1 MAYRAEI
8 EIGVKGLQQ
17 LKNFQKTIKELSTQV
32 DLINDL
38 SKQFELPIQNI
49 EAYNRN
55 LQITAKTL
63 KEVRIGS
70 EQEADAIKD
79 YVAALGQANAA
90 RDRQNKLIEEQISLQ
105 EFARKGQ
112 GPSSPTALSSP
123 LPAFVGP
130 RQATSSQTQAAV
142 TQGVREM
149 EEVYASLD
157 RIQAKQVTR
166 ENERVEAL
174 GRGTQEVLELARA
187 AKMGPKLPP
196 GFNFK
201 EAELRVKTRLAE
213 DATIKQINKRR
224 VQERELLST
233 QITYD
238 LKATQARL
246 DNNDKVFKDR
256 IRKNKQE
263 LDDFDRRLR
272 QRDQARASRSA
283 ARRDALGSAIIGG
296 AFPLL
301 FGQGAGAAVGG
312 GLGGAAGGLIGGQFG
327 FGLSLVGTALGTAVD
342 SFSKQLTDLAK
353 ALDKPSEGLS
363 ALQEAGI
370 KVSDATKEQIATLEE
385 AGQVY
390 DAQTVLFAEITER
403 LGEDAVAQ
411 LNALSQAT
419 DKLDEEMSK
428 AKSQLMAE
436 MIPSLVVFT
445 NTLAGVVSVLNK
457 LSIPKSFADLIAG
470 TVAGGGAFGAP
481 ATALIGGQISAFGAS
496 QTTGEGPDR
505 SEALNQQKTIN
516 RIISNRLELINNE
529 RDLLKS
535 TESILNDS
543 VYAERERQ
551 IIREW
556 ELKEQNLILSGKGT
570 EEEVT
575 KLLLEMEKKLAKL
588 ANERSTAE
596 ERAARAKEQQAR
608 RQEADLQRQLRAQR
622 QISRQLDAAKISEI
636 NVLKDRFAFS
646 VKLAEFQGGEE
657 AALDRRLRQ
666 LVQERDG
673 QLEILN
679 IQTKQKMANIKSREE
694 RNALINA
701 YNMEYSLI
709 ESQYNLEY
717 KTTLEKQKQ
726 LQVVKQ
732 IQALTAAA
740 GFDPLALAERTQ
752 PFASR
757 GIYGAPEGLMDF
769 STGAELNAIVKQEV
783 ALARV
788 LEKYQEIGQ
797 AAQLTSELV
806 TTGFQDMLTGTKS
819 AEEVFAN
826 FLRNL
831 AEMLIKTAQQM
842 IATYIAIGIARAFGL
857 GQSPSIGTRASDFNL
872 TGFGNLEST
881 GGNVFAGFTPRAN
894 GGPVSTG
901 TPYMV
906 GERGPELFVPKSSGT
921 IVPNNALGGDVNVVV
936 NVTETQT
943 DTRGNGARANQVGN
957 ALAAAVQAEII
968 KQKRPGGLLAN

>member
-130 RQATSSQTQAAV
+130 RQATSSQAQAAV

-301 FGQGAGAAVGG
+301 FGQGVGAAVGG
-312 GLGGAAGGLIGGQFG
+312 GAGGAAGGLIGGQFG

-342 SFSKQLTDLAK
+342 TFIGNISKVADSLGDPTK
-353 ALDKPSEGLS
+353 AL
-363 ALQEAGI
+363 EAF
-370 KVSDATKEQIATLEE
+370 EE
-385 AGQVY
+385 AGFKVC
-390 DAQTVLFAEITER
+390 
-403 LGEDAVAQ
+403 
-411 LNALSQAT
+411 
-419 DKLDEEMSK
+419 
-428 AKSQLMAE
+428 
-436 MIPSLVVFT
+436 
-445 NTLAGVVSVLNK
+445 
-457 LSIPKSFADLIAG
+457 
-470 TVAGGGAFGAP
+470 
-481 ATALIGGQISAFGAS
+481 
-496 QTTGEGPDR
+496 
-505 SEALNQQKTIN
+505 
-516 RIISNRLELINNE
+516 
-529 RDLLKS
+529 LLYTS
-535 TESILNDS
+535 
-543 VYAERERQ
+543 
-551 IIREW
+551 
-556 ELKEQNLILSGKGT
+556 
-570 EEEVT
+570 
-575 KLLLEMEKKLAKL
+575 
-588 ANERSTAE
+588 
-596 ERAARAKEQQAR
+596 
-608 RQEADLQRQLRAQR
+608 
-622 QISRQLDAAKISEI
+622 DAADE
-636 NVLKDRFAFS
+636 
-646 VKLAEFQGGEE
+646 
-657 AALDRRLRQ
+657 
-666 LVQERDG
+666 
-673 QLEILN
+673 
-679 IQTKQKMANIKSREE
+679 
-694 RNALINA
+694 
-701 YNMEYSLI
+701 
-709 ESQYNLEY
+709 
-717 KTTLEKQKQ
+717 
-726 LQVVKQ
+726 
-732 IQALTAAA
+732 
-740 GFDPLALAERTQ
+740 
-752 PFASR
+752 
-757 GIYGAPEGLMDF
+757 
-769 STGAELNAIVKQEV
+769 
-783 ALARV
+783 
-788 LEKYQEIGQ
+788 
-797 AAQLTSELV
+797 
-806 TTGFQDMLTGTKS
+806 
-819 AEEVFAN
+819 
-826 FLRNL
+826 
-831 AEMLIKTAQQM
+831 
-842 IATYIAIGIARAFGL
+842 
-857 GQSPSIGTRASDFNL
+857 
-872 TGFGNLEST
+872 
-881 GGNVFAGFTPRAN
+881 
-894 GGPVSTG
+894 
-901 TPYMV
+901 
-906 GERGPELFVPKSSGT
+906 
-921 IVPNNALGGDVNVVV
+921 
-936 NVTETQT
+936 
-943 DTRGNGARANQVGN
+943 
-957 ALAAAVQAEII
+957 
-968 KQKRPGGLLAN
+968 